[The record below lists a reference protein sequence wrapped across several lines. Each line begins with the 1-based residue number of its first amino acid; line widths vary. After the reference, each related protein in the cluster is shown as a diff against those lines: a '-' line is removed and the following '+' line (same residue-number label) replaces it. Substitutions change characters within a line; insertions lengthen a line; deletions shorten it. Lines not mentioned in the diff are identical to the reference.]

1 MIKSKK
7 NTQKLYIELKA
18 SGKQVDRY
26 FKRLNKYYPISKT
39 ITVLKAILEGV
50 DKINSST
57 KESNV
62 KLENVIKEYIEA
74 DHECRDECYTM
85 LSDAVGKIGE
95 VEDIENEEEK
105 TALVEK
111 IGFRINHAQMAI
123 ERSDSGQ
130 HAKDYMEI
138 KRAFSRNK

>member
-7 NTQKLYIELKA
+7 HIQKLYIELKA
-18 SGKQVDRY
+18 SGKQVDKY
-26 FKRLNKYYPISKT
+26 FKRLNKYYPVPKS

-62 KLENVIKEYIEA
+62 KLENVIKEYIEV
-74 DHECRDECYTM
+74 DHECRGEYYAM

-95 VEDIENEEEK
+95 VENIENEEEK
-105 TALVEK
+105 KTLVEK
-111 IGFRINHAQMAI
+111 IGFQISHAQMVI

-130 HAKDYMEI
+130 HAKDYMTI
-138 KRAFSRNK
+138 KRAFSRN